1 MRHYLG
7 ILILSVLSLTAA
19 EALNCVAQ
27 NADQTKTARQ
37 LKKELY
43 GNTDKSVKKEARNLK
58 KEGWRTMDLP
68 IEMMLQRTW
77 EKEFMTDANG
87 DPRFIYVTTE
97 ATARTFAAAQ
107 MQCESLA
114 KIRIAANI
122 SSSVA
127 SLAEISLSNNQIDS
141 ETANT
146 LSQASENSKILV
158 SQNLGRLVNTACLYK
173 MNGSNYTVR
182 ATYVYD
188 MQKSISL
195 LLESIMK
202 NLPDKEIE
210 QLKSVLET
218 GKVIDQY
225 EKTNPER

>member
-1 MRHYLG
+1 MKHYLE

-19 EALNCVAQ
+19 GALNCAAQ
-27 NADQTKTARQ
+27 NAVQAKTARQ

-43 GNTDKSVKKEARNLK
+43 GNTDKSVKKEARNLE

-68 IEMMLQRTW
+68 IEKMLQRTW

-87 DPRFIYVTTE
+87 DPKFIYVTTE

-107 MQCESLA
+107 MECENLA

-127 SLAEISLSNNQIDS
+127 SLAEVSLNNNQIDPA
-141 ETANT
+141 TANT

-173 MNGSNYTVR
+173 QNDSNYTVR

-195 LLESIMK
+195 LLESIK
-202 NLPDKEIE
+202 SNLPENEME
-210 QLKSVLET
+210 QLKSVLEV